1 MSYEQQVELG
11 LADDVCLVCGMSLSG
26 APVNK
31 VQHLGKDVMTCSPEC
46 LAEFY
51 KNPEAFLQ
59 AEEEEAE

>member
-1 MSYEQQVELG
+1 
-11 LADDVCLVCGMSLSG
+11 
-26 APVNK
+26 VNK

-51 KNPEAFLQ
+51 KNPEAFLR